1 VARELNARQEAFAQA
16 VVLNGGDKVA
26 ARLEA
31 GYAATLAKHAQGVDA
46 DKLFNHRKI
55 SVRIKELQEK
65 ADKVANEKFD
75 ISVEQ
80 RLKWLDEIVQA
91 GLGTYTDQQGN
102 QRREALSAADKAI
115 NTMNAMLGTKEGDE
129 TTDSMEITF
138 NVVDA
143 RRHA

>member
-1 VARELNARQEAFAQA
+1 MKLWLNHIKLS
-16 VVLNGGDKVA
+16 VW
-26 ARLEA
+26 LE
-31 GYAATLAKHAQGVDA
+31 
-46 DKLFNHRKI
+46 

-129 TTDSMEITF
+129 KTDSMEITF